1 MLKHYIQNVQSPK
14 PQIKFSSLKYHV
26 CILLW
31 YLWVKHARTRIAVVV
46 ANKACLYAKEGNPSC
61 LTMHLSKEKI
71 SKNSYVKH
79 RFHKC
84 EYANTD
90 GHQYLCY
97 FSLTNYCTL
106 DFETKTSIW
115 EWLSCKN
122 LERNN
127 LVHEKLKSAIFGYIL
142 YVFHY
147 VHYVWH
153 CFFLFFRCH
162 DRSYYDLSWLRSKNR
177 LATSGLSYSFGLF
190 CILLI
195 HVYLFHCGSGNLKSV
210 VNKQLTKCKQTVIR
224 NWSLLPAFSI

>member
-1 MLKHYIQNVQSPK
+1 M
-14 PQIKFSSLKYHV
+14 
-26 CILLW
+26 LW

-147 VHYVWH
+147 MWH
-153 CFFLFFRCH
+153 CFFLFLGVTTVLTMTFLGLEART
-162 DRSYYDLSWLRSKNR
+162 DLPQVAYPTALD
-177 LATSGLSYSFGLF
+177 YFVFFSFMF
-190 CILLI
+190 IFSTVVQVI
-195 HVYLFHCGSGNLKSV
+195 WNL
-210 VNKQLTKCKQTVIR
+210 
-224 NWSLLPAFSI
+224 